1 MTDSLK
7 PISYA
12 IIRGK
17 IHHDNLVSFG
27 GRGGDL
33 EFYAP
38 DPQTIIDELPI
49 RSPSDMADMY
59 ELSLDDVIDY
69 LEELGTHLDFRTNDY
84 LREAA
89 EYSYQTAPTTP
100 PIIDGFYA
108 TLPLMFNRERILQ
121 WVDNSV
127 GREYLEGWVEKRI
140 NGSDFNVRAYGSR
153 ALHIVAGNGPT
164 LGALT
169 VLRGAVTR
177 SDTVIKV
184 PSNDPFTTGAIVR
197 TMVDVAPDHPIT
209 KHVSVAYWRGGDE
222 AFEKKLYQ
230 PHNLEKIVAW
240 GGFSSVKHVTK
251 YIQPGLELISL
262 DPKHSASF
270 VGEGGL
276 ESEEQIIEVG
286 KRIACDVGVGNQVGC
301 ANCRTVYVMGGES
314 DEAIERL
321 VKLGH
326 AVYDG
331 MLGLPEDMSTRPKRY
346 DPELKSHVDACRL
359 SDDFYEVIGG
369 QQGEGAVIV
378 SKTSDPVDFSA
389 YLADRT
395 VNLVPI
401 DTLEDFLDAVDCSTQ
416 TVGVYPPQWVD
427 EVRHKGALHGGQR
440 FVELGYNLN
449 GPGLIGPQDGIEPV
463 RRMVKWII
471 NEKPTAAMTPMW
483 EFKPGE
489 THLVA

>member
-1 MTDSLK
+1 MSTPVSQ
-7 PISYA
+7 A

-17 IHHDNLVSFG
+17 VYDQNLVSFG

-33 EFYAP
+33 EFHAP
-38 DPQTIIDELPI
+38 DPQTIIGDLPI
-49 RSPSDMADMY
+49 RSPSDMADLY
-59 ELSLDDVIDY
+59 DLSLDDIIEFLVKV
-69 LEELGTHLDFRTNDY
+69 GKNLDFRKNDY

-100 PIIDGFYA
+100 SIVDSFYT
-108 TLPLMFNRERILQ
+108 TLPMMFDRDRILQ

-127 GREYLEGWVEKRI
+127 GREYLEGWVEKEI
-140 NGSDFNVRAYGSR
+140 NGSLFGVRAYGSR

-177 SDTVIKV
+177 CDTIIKV

-197 TMVDVAPDHPIT
+197 TMADVDPDHPVT

-222 AFEKKLYQ
+222 AFEKRLYQ
-230 PHNLEKIVAW
+230 PHNLEKICAW

-270 VGEGGL
+270 VGSGGL
-276 ESEEQIIEVG
+276 DSEEQIEEVG
-286 KRIACDVGVGNQVGC
+286 KRIACDVAVGNQVGC
-301 ANCRTVYVMGGES
+301 ANCRSVYVMGGTD
-314 DEAIERL
+314 DEAIEKLTRL
-321 VKLGH
+321 GRH
-326 AVYDG
+326 VYDA
-331 MLGLPEDMSTRPKRY
+331 MMNLPPDMSTKPKRY
-346 DPELKSHVDACRL
+346 DPELKAHVDACRL
-359 SDDFYEVIGG
+359 SDDWFEVIGG
-369 QQGEGAVIV
+369 EQGEGAVIV
-378 SKTSDPVDFSA
+378 SKTPDEVDFA
-389 YLADRT
+389 DYLADRT
-395 VNLVPI
+395 VNLIPI
-401 DTLEDFLDAVDCSTQ
+401 DTADEFLEAVDCATQ
-416 TVGVYPPQWVD
+416 TVGVYPPEWMD
-427 EVRHKGALHGGQR
+427 EIRHKGALHGGQR

-463 RRMVKWII
+463 RRLVKWII

-483 EFKPGE
+483 EFKEGDN
-489 THLVA
+489 HLVA